1 MFPIDWFTESNPTFL
16 SSTRPSSARSSSSCE
31 RDDEVLQAW
40 WRLARWQV
48 SAMGGQRALL
58 E

>member
-1 MFPIDWFTESNPTFL
+1 MFPIDWFTESPPTFL
-16 SSTRPSSARSSSSCE
+16 SSARSSSACE

>member
-1 MFPIDWFTESNPTFL
+1 MFPIDWFATESNPIF
-16 SSTRPSSARSSSSCE
+16 PSSACE